1 MTDEQT
7 CTPPPSCNY
16 ASHSQR
22 HICPLPEADCCCAV
36 RTDMLTLAYCHDSY
50 ATHSLSSCSQKEISH
65 SQWIPMSV
73 IVSLVPVITNIEILL
88 YAALNGSITSESKTG
103 RDVERS
109 GLRPIPGTVP
119 ALRTAMSKTK

>member
-1 MTDEQT
+1 
-7 CTPPPSCNY
+7 
-16 ASHSQR
+16 
-22 HICPLPEADCCCAV
+22 
-36 RTDMLTLAYCHDSY
+36 
-50 ATHSLSSCSQKEISH
+50 
-65 SQWIPMSV
+65 MSV